1 MANTKGKADHRLRE
15 WLSSSAFEGSPSL
28 LAKYLNL
35 SVDTV
40 KGWLYKNKMPK
51 TKQRLQLFLL
61 SGLEKFAPQNKDENA
76 LLATVEDDLNEETKR
91 HIERLKESIVETWDL
106 LEFFVL
112 TPNSTSLLVKEI
124 GSEELKAI
132 ARMFERFADPCSFA
146 AWQLLRAVERHLTDK

>member
-1 MANTKGKADHRLRE
+1 
-15 WLSSSAFEGSPSL
+15 
-28 LAKYLNL
+28 
-35 SVDTV
+35 
-40 KGWLYKNKMPK
+40 MPK

-76 LLATVEDDLNEETKR
+76 LLATLEDDLNKETKR

-124 GSEELKAI
+124 GSKELKAI
-132 ARMFERFADPCSFA
+132 ARMFERFADPRSFA
-146 AWQLLRAVERHLTDK
+146 AWQLLCAVERHLTNK